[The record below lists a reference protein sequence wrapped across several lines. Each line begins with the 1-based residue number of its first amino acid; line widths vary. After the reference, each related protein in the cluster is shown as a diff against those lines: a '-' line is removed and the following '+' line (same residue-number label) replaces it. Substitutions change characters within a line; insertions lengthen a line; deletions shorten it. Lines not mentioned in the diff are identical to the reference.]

1 MENIKIIKILG
12 SGMFGTTYK
21 VKKNSNNKIY
31 ALKRQ
36 KILKSFITKN
46 TKYYMWRELYFYSW
60 INKLSIS
67 DQKFFMKMIDYKFY
81 SNCQYFNPQSEKPN
95 NKIIQKLIKS
105 KHCLDLL
112 LDLKDGIVS
121 DLLSKS
127 SFKSNN
133 KQFYSMIIQCSY
145 ICYLMNKSSYSH
157 NDLHYGNIAYVKVPK
172 NSMIKM
178 IINGKN
184 YFIKSYGYQFSAID
198 YGLILHK
205 KFILTTKENKTY
217 KNDMTYN
224 KDMKSIFIYCLTN
237 LKKCFKKSY
246 KKEKKLLLNTL
257 HEEKPE
263 LYLRIKYL
271 ILFSYPEMIK
281 YYDKFELD
289 GSINKLLYYEIIQYL
304 AIYDIKLISKCF
316 TRKAK
321 LSSLNSKEFRTKEI
335 IKPNNISNQH
345 LEFFKFNINDH
356 LTIIKYFSK
365 LL

>member
-1 MENIKIIKILG
+1 MENIQILKILG

-21 VKKNSNNKIY
+21 VKKTTNNKIY

-36 KILKSFITKN
+36 KILRSFITKN

-60 INKLSIS
+60 INKLLIS

-81 SNCQYFNPQSEKPN
+81 SNCDYFNQQFEKTN

-121 DLLSKS
+121 DLLNVKS

-133 KQFYSMIIQCSY
+133 KQIYSMIIQCSY
-145 ICYLMNKSSYSH
+145 ICYLMNKSGYAH

-178 IINGKN
+178 IIDGKK

-205 KFILTTKENKTY
+205 KFILTKKEKNTY

-224 KDMKSIFIYCLTN
+224 KDMKSIYIYCLTN

-246 KKEKKLLLNTL
+246 KKEKKLLLITL
-257 HEEKPE
+257 REEKPE

-281 YYDKFELD
+281 YYDQFELYD
-289 GSINKLLYYEIIQYL
+289 SINKLLYYEIIQYL

-316 TRKAK
+316 TP
-321 LSSLNSKEFRTKEI
+321 NT
-335 IKPNNISNQH
+335 IKPNNIPNQH

-356 LTIIKYFSK
+356 LTIIKYFSD